1 MNTENQYLA
10 DSNNASIHI
19 SDTYNNKILN
29 IKIEN
34 NIFAFWKKFSY
45 NFFVQRLIS
54 SFHCLG
60 NFLHL
65 GF

>member
-19 SDTYNNKILN
+19 SDMYNNKILN

-34 NIFAFWKKFSY
+34 NIFAF
-45 NFFVQRLIS
+45 
-54 SFHCLG
+54 
-60 NFLHL
+60 
-65 GF
+65 